1 MSPAAK
7 WLTAGACALAL
18 LCLLAITAM
27 TFSANQSRK
36 DVAGQDLK
44 ECIDQSQR
52 FGLNATASQ
61 TCIDRFH
68 AGAK

>member
-7 WLTAGACALAL
+7 WLTAGAAVLAII
-18 LCLLAITAM
+18 CLISITAM
-27 TFSANQSRK
+27 TFSANQARK
-36 DVAGQDLK
+36 STNAQDFK

-61 TCIDRFH
+61 TCIDRFK
-68 AGAK
+68 AGQ